1 MGFFQSVGDVVN
13 TISKWGAGQGS
24 GITKAMRS
32 SEQEIAQNLANSKLV
47 GEFNGF
53 GFKANKEI
61 KLATLGK
68 NPEKIFKAGDTVY
81 IRNADELSQL
91 QQQGFKASSVA
102 IDKEAELK
110 SIEKYQKLIQNYKD
124 FQNSNRTL
132 DNEALRAMYNRK
144 DKPGIGY
151 GNLAKGYFGDE
162 TYGGKRIGTVL
173 GAGAATAVGVRY
185 LSGGNLT
192 TNAQGER
199 DIAGIP
205 FI

>member
-24 GITKAMRS
+24 GISKAMRS

-61 KLATLGK
+61 KLAALGK

-81 IRNADELSQL
+81 IRNVDDLSQL
-91 QQQGFKASSVA
+91 QQQGFKAA
-102 IDKEAELK
+102 RTTTDEAELK
-110 SIEKYQKLIQNYKD
+110 AIEKYQKLIQNYQN
-124 FQNSNRTL
+124 FQNGSHTL
-132 DNEALRAMYNRK
+132 DNEALRAMYNRS

-162 TYGGKRIGTVL
+162 VNGGKRIRTVL
-173 GAGAATAVGVRY
+173 GAGAATAVGIRY

-192 TNAQGER
+192 TNAQGEK
-199 DIAGIP
+199 DIAGVP

>member
-61 KLATLGK
+61 KLAASGK
-68 NPEKIFKAGDTVY
+68 NPEKIFKSGEAVY
-81 IRNADELSQL
+81 IRNVDELSQL
-91 QQQGFKASSVA
+91 QQQGFKASTSA

-110 SIEKYQKLIQNYKD
+110 AIEKYQKLMQNYQD
-124 FQNSNRTL
+124 FQNGSHTL
-132 DNEALRAMYNRK
+132 DNEALRAMYNRS

-162 TYGGKRIGTVL
+162 VNGGKRIRTVL
-173 GAGAATAVGVRY
+173 GAGAATAVGIRY

>member
-24 GITKAMRS
+24 GISKAMRS

-61 KLATLGK
+61 KLAASGK
-68 NPEKIFKAGDTVY
+68 NPEKIFKTGESVY

-91 QQQGFKASSVA
+91 QQQGFKAA
-102 IDKEAELK
+102 RTTTDEAELK
-110 SIEKYQKLIQNYKD
+110 AIEKYQKLIQNYQN
-124 FQNSNRTL
+124 FQNGSHTL
-132 DNEALRAMYNRK
+132 DNEALRAMYNRN

-162 TYGGKRIGTVL
+162 TYGGKRVGTVL
-173 GAGAATAVGVRY
+173 GAGVATAVGVRY

>member
-24 GITKAMRS
+24 GISKAMRS

-61 KLATLGK
+61 KLAASGK
-68 NPEKIFKAGDTVY
+68 NPEKIFKTGESVY

-91 QQQGFKASSVA
+91 QQQGFKAA
-102 IDKEAELK
+102 RTTTDEAELK
-110 SIEKYQKLIQNYKD
+110 AIEKYQKLIQNYQN
-124 FQNSNRTL
+124 FQNGSHTL

-144 DKPGIGY
+144 DKSGIGY

-162 TYGGKRIGTVL
+162 TYGGKRVGTVL

>member
-13 TISKWGAGQGS
+13 TISKWGAGQGN
-24 GITKAMRS
+24 GISRVMRS

-61 KLATLGK
+61 KLAASGK
-68 NPEKIFKAGDTVY
+68 NPEKIFKSGEAVY
-81 IRNADELSQL
+81 IRNVDELSQL
-91 QQQGFKASSVA
+91 QQQGFKASNSA

-110 SIEKYQKLIQNYKD
+110 AIEKYQKLMQNYQD
-124 FQNSNRTL
+124 FQNGSHTL
-132 DNEALRAMYNRK
+132 DNEALRAMYNRN

-162 TYGGKRIGTVL
+162 TYGGKRVGTVL

>member
-24 GITKAMRS
+24 GISKAMRS

-61 KLATLGK
+61 KLAALGK

-81 IRNADELSQL
+81 IRNVDDLSQL
-91 QQQGFKASSVA
+91 QQQGFKAA
-102 IDKEAELK
+102 RTTTDEAELK
-110 SIEKYQKLIQNYKD
+110 AVEKYQKLMQNYQD
-124 FQNSNRTL
+124 FQNSSRTL
-132 DNEALRAMYNRK
+132 DNEALRAMYNRN

-162 TYGGKRIGTVL
+162 TYGGKRVGTVL
-173 GAGAATAVGVRY
+173 GTGAATAVGIRY

>member
-24 GITKAMRS
+24 GIGKAMRS

-61 KLATLGK
+61 KLTASGK
-68 NPEKIFKAGDTVY
+68 DPEKIFKTGDTVY
-81 IRNADELSQL
+81 IRNIDDLSQL
-91 QQQGFKASSVA
+91 QQQGFKASSTA
-102 IDKEAELK
+102 INKEAELK
-110 SIEKYQKLIQNYKD
+110 SIENYQKLMENYQN
-124 FQNSNRTL
+124 FQNGSHTL
-132 DNEALRAMYNRK
+132 DSEALRTMYNRG

-162 TYGGKRIGTVL
+162 INGGKRIKTVL
-173 GAGAATAVGVRY
+173 GTGTATAVGVRY

>member
-61 KLATLGK
+61 KLAALGK

-81 IRNADELSQL
+81 IRNVDDLSQL
-91 QQQGFKASSVA
+91 QQQGFKAA
-102 IDKEAELK
+102 RTTTDEAELK
-110 SIEKYQKLIQNYKD
+110 AIEKYQKLIQNYQN
-124 FQNSNRTL
+124 FQNGSHTL
-132 DNEALRAMYNRK
+132 DNEALRAMYNRS

-162 TYGGKRIGTVL
+162 VNGGKRIRTVL
-173 GAGAATAVGVRY
+173 GAGAATAVGIRY

>member
-24 GITKAMRS
+24 GISKAMRS

-61 KLATLGK
+61 KLAALGK

-81 IRNADELSQL
+81 IRNVDDLSQL
-91 QQQGFKASSVA
+91 QQQGFKAA
-102 IDKEAELK
+102 RTTTDEAELK
-110 SIEKYQKLIQNYKD
+110 AIEKYQKLIQNYQN
-124 FQNSNRTL
+124 FQNGSHTL
-132 DNEALRAMYNRK
+132 DNEALRAMYNRS

-162 TYGGKRIGTVL
+162 VNGGKRIRTVL
-173 GAGAATAVGVRY
+173 GAGAATAVGIRY

>member
-24 GITKAMRS
+24 GISKAMRS

-61 KLATLGK
+61 KLAALGK

-81 IRNADELSQL
+81 IRNVDDLSQL
-91 QQQGFKASSVA
+91 QQQGFKAA
-102 IDKEAELK
+102 RTTTDEAELK
-110 SIEKYQKLIQNYKD
+110 AIEKYQKLIQNYQN
-124 FQNSNRTL
+124 FQNGSHTL
-132 DNEALRAMYNRK
+132 DNAALRAMYNRS

-162 TYGGKRIGTVL
+162 VNGGKRIRIVL

>member
-1 MGFFQSVGDVVN
+1 MNGKAIGETIEDVASSISNSNWAKSIIPSVN
-13 TISKWGAGQGS
+13 ELNKTI
-24 GITKAMRS
+24 ID
-32 SEQEIAQNLANSKLV
+32 NSKLSASLHTENIQKSLSTMFQGV
-47 GEFNGF
+47 NIPEEE
-53 GFKANKEI
+53 AI
-61 KLATLGK
+61 KMAKTVNGK
-68 NPEKIFKAGDTVY
+68 N
-81 IRNADELSQL
+81 
-91 QQQGFKASSVA
+91 
-102 IDKEAELK
+102 
-110 SIEKYQKLIQNYKD
+110 YQD

>member
-13 TISKWGAGQGS
+13 TISKWGTGQGN
-24 GITKAMRS
+24 GISRVMRS

-61 KLATLGK
+61 KLAALGK

-81 IRNADELSQL
+81 IRNVDDLSQL
-91 QQQGFKASSVA
+91 QQQGFKAA
-102 IDKEAELK
+102 RTTTDEAELK
-110 SIEKYQKLIQNYKD
+110 AIEKYQKLIQNYQN
-124 FQNSNRTL
+124 FQNGSHTL
-132 DNEALRAMYNRK
+132 DNEALRAMYNRS

-162 TYGGKRIGTVL
+162 VNGGKRIRTVL
-173 GAGAATAVGVRY
+173 GAGAATAVGIRY

>member
-13 TISKWGAGQGS
+13 IISKWGAGQGS

-68 NPEKIFKAGDTVY
+68 NPEKIFKSGEAVY
-81 IRNADELSQL
+81 IRNVDELSQL
-91 QQQGFKASSVA
+91 QQQGFKASNSG

-110 SIEKYQKLIQNYKD
+110 AIEKYQKLMQNYQD
-124 FQNSNRTL
+124 FQNSSHTL
-132 DNEALRAMYNRK
+132 DNEALRAMYNRN

-162 TYGGKRIGTVL
+162 TYGGKRVGTVL

>member
-13 TISKWGAGQGS
+13 TISKWGAGQGN
-24 GITKAMRS
+24 GISRVMRS

-61 KLATLGK
+61 KLVASGK
-68 NPEKIFKAGDTVY
+68 NPEKIFKSGESIY
-81 IRNADELSQL
+81 IRNVDELSQL
-91 QQQGFKASSVA
+91 QQQGFKATRTTTNE
-102 IDKEAELK
+102 DELK
-110 SIEKYQKLIQNYKD
+110 AVEKYQKLMQNYQD
-124 FQNSNRTL
+124 FQNSSRTL
-132 DNEALRAMYNRK
+132 DNEALRAMYNRN

-162 TYGGKRIGTVL
+162 TYGGKRVGTVL

>member
-13 TISKWGAGQGS
+13 AISKWGAGQGS
-24 GITKAMRS
+24 GISKVMRS

-61 KLATLGK
+61 KLAALGE

-81 IRNADELSQL
+81 IRNVEDLSQL
-91 QQQGFKASSVA
+91 QQQGFKAA
-102 IDKEAELK
+102 RTTTDEAELK
-110 SIEKYQKLIQNYKD
+110 AIEKYQKLIQNYQN
-124 FQNSNRTL
+124 FQNGSHTL
-132 DNEALRAMYNRK
+132 DNEALRAMYNRS

-162 TYGGKRIGTVL
+162 VNGEKRIKTVL
-173 GAGAATAVGVRY
+173 GAGAATSVGTRY